1 MLYLCT
7 NFNQLFNMKRLTSI
21 LLFIALA
28 TAVAFP
34 AKKVFVNKDMHI
46 VPSMEQGI
54 GYIKFS
60 RQSDHLDAKLYD
72 KKDRLLAKL
81 CLQTLTP
88 DTCVYIGW
96 QQYFFFDELK
106 DAYRYED
113 NQPVEHI
120 SYRAGKPIFHS
131 PVQTG
136 DTIWMLAG
144 AIVFPDEAQE
154 YGIVQSVH
162 DGGIKLNRYR
172 KRSNELFAQN
182 CYGKIQYGDLQFK
195 GMQTYYKNG
204 KRNKLENYNAAGK
217 KVEELYVDSLGK
229 ITVRA
234 TLVEGK
240 ITEKNYFYP
249 DGHLC
254 ASKSMTDGEWQTRY
268 FLPDGTSTDSVT
280 INDENTDDDLH
291 SVVEQMPAFPRGQ
304 QALFAFL
311 SKNVHYPPKAQQMGL
326 QGRVILSFTVE
337 KDGSITDVIVLRS
350 VHKLLDDE
358 AMRVVRSMP
367 NWRPGKQNGKPVR
380 VRYTVPLSFRFEY
393 PPPIQSVYAA

>member
-7 NFNQLFNMKRLTSI
+7 NFNQPGNMKRITSI

-28 TAVAFP
+28 VNIAASP

-46 VPSMEQGI
+46 VPSLEQGI
-54 GYIKFS
+54 GYLKLS
-60 RQSDHLDAKLYD
+60 RQPDHLDAKLYD
-72 KKDRLLAKL
+72 KKDRLLANL

-96 QQYFFFDELK
+96 QQYFFFNELK

-120 SYRAGKPIFHS
+120 SYRAGKPIFHL
-131 PVQTG
+131 PLQDG

-144 AIVFPDEAQE
+144 AIVFPDESQE
-154 YGIVQSVH
+154 YGIVQSI
-162 DGGIKLNRYR
+162 DARGIKLNRYR
-172 KRSNELFAQN
+172 KSNDELFADN
-182 CYGKIQYGDLQFK
+182 CYGKIQYGDLQYK
-195 GMQTYYKNG
+195 GMQTFYKNG
-204 KRNKLENYNAAGK
+204 KRYKLENYNAIGK
-217 KVEELYVDSLGK
+217 KIEELYVDTLGK
-229 ITVRA
+229 VTVRA
-234 TLVEGK
+234 TIVEGR
-240 ITEKNYFYP
+240 ISEKNYFYP

-268 FLPDGTSTDSVT
+268 FLPDGTPTDSVT
-280 INDENTDDDLH
+280 LDDESADDEIH
-291 SVVEQMPAFPRGQ
+291 NVVEQMPAFPGGQ

-337 KDGSITDVIVLRS
+337 KDGSIADIIVLRS

-367 NWRPGKQNGKPVR
+367 KWRPGKQNGKPVR
-380 VRYTVPLSFRFEY
+380 VRYTIPLSFRFD
-393 PPPIQSVYAA
+393 